1 MGNKFKAQKV
11 IDYVKAKHANLG
23 GRDIKLLPISDV
35 IPNSW
40 NPNVMDPKMF
50 EKEKASITEFGMV
63 DPITVR
69 YLSLDGKWEI
79 IDGFH
84 RYSACKELGHDE
96 ILVIDLGDID
106 DQKAKKLTIIAND
119 LRGQS
124 DPMKLAALVDDL
136 AKTETTDALS
146 TLLPMSKLELD
157 SLVASMK
164 PYDIPPPPPMNNGE
178 GGPSVDIE
186 SIITGQKD
194 VKLALGSIK
203 GAVPETLFKRLM
215 EEYANSMQAVGTKS
229 MERVVEDLCDRLALA
244 RRAPKQEEKKE
255 DPS

>member
-1 MGNKFKAQKV
+1 MAKDKAQKV
-11 IDYVKAKHANLG
+11 IDYVKQKHANLG
-23 GRDIKLLPISDV
+23 GRDVRFLPLAEIQ
-35 IPNSW
+35 PNSW

-69 YLSLDGKWEI
+69 RIGKLWEI

-84 RYSACKELGHDE
+84 RYTACKELGHEE

-124 DPMKLAALVDDL
+124 DPMRLVQLVDDL
-136 AKTETTDALS
+136 AKQETTDALS

-164 PYDIPPPPPMNNGE
+164 PYDIPPPLPTNDGQ
-178 GGPSVDIE
+178 GGPGVDIE

-194 VKLALGSIK
+194 VKLALGGIK
-203 GAVPETLFKRLM
+203 GSIPEALFKRLM
-215 EEYANSMQAVGTKS
+215 VEYGNSMQAVGTKS
-229 MERVVEDLCDRLALA
+229 MERIVEDLCDRLMTVQRPL
-244 RRAPKQEEKKE
+244 REEKKE
-255 DPS
+255 EEA